1 MLKYCKGGKRM
12 KASQL
17 QKQDWVIFD
26 LENQD
31 MEVDKELLDILAYF
45 AYTTAQS
52 SLNMPVIKNP
62 YLQAYIEELEMPID
76 SYQDIRHYR
85 GFTFLYSTLSNRL
98 ICTTKGQNAVMQSEL
113 RKYKNLRDKS

>member
-1 MLKYCKGGKRM
+1 M

-17 QKQDWVIFD
+17 QKQGWVIFD
-26 LENQD
+26 QEIQD
-31 MEVDKELLDILAYF
+31 MEVDKELQDVLAYY

-52 SLNMPVIKNP
+52 ALNLTVITNP
-62 YLQAYIEELEMPID
+62 YLQACVEELEMPID
-76 SYQDIRHYR
+76 SYQDIRHFR

-98 ICTTKGQNAVMQSEL
+98 ICTTKGQQAVMQSEL

>member
-1 MLKYCKGGKRM
+1 VVNYRKGGKRM

-17 QKQDWVIFD
+17 QEQDWVRFD
-26 LENQD
+26 PENQE
-31 MEVDKELLDILAYF
+31 MEVDKELLDVLAYF

-52 SLNMPVIKNP
+52 ALNIPVIKNT
-62 YLQAYIEELEMPID
+62 YLQSYIEELEMPID
-76 SYQDIRHYR
+76 SYQDIRHFR

-98 ICTTKGQNAVMQSEL
+98 ICTTKGQHAVMQSEL

>member
-1 MLKYCKGGKRM
+1 VLNYRKGGKHM

-26 LENQD
+26 PEIQE
-31 MEVDKELLDILAYF
+31 MEVDKELLDVLAYF
-45 AYTTAQS
+45 AYTTAES
-52 SLNMPVIKNP
+52 ALNIPVIKNAH
-62 YLQAYIEELEMPID
+62 LQSCIEELEMPMD

-98 ICTTKGQNAVMQSEL
+98 ICTTKGQHAVMQSEL
-113 RKYKNLRDKS
+113 RKFKNLRDKS

>member
-1 MLKYCKGGKRM
+1 M

-26 LENQD
+26 SENQE
-31 MEVDKELLDILAYF
+31 MEVDKELLDVLAYF
-45 AYTTAQS
+45 AYTTAQTA
-52 SLNMPVIKNP
+52 LNIPVIKNP
-62 YLQAYIEELEMPID
+62 YLQNYIEELEMPID
-76 SYQDIRHYR
+76 SYQDIRHFR

-98 ICTTKGQNAVMQSEL
+98 ICTTKGQHAVMQSEL